1 MSGLSNDSDGN
12 YLINGSSPRHKVTIG
27 YQSILAMT
35 SASADAPGKW
45 NPQRPDRKM
54 SNGKL
59 EQGPIRTLNEFK
71 DMNECKKIY
80 LGEDVTAIA

>member
-1 MSGLSNDSDGN
+1 
-12 YLINGSSPRHKVTIG
+12 
-27 YQSILAMT
+27 
-35 SASADAPGKW
+35 
-45 NPQRPDRKM
+45 M